1 MPDNDAMTRFIG
13 GSPVAVAARLVLL
26 SILVGVILAAL
37 GLDPRDILRS
47 VQELLTR
54 IWDMGFDAVR
64 WLWRYFL
71 LGAVLV
77 VTGCIAAQRQNRHIK
92 FACREE
98 GLVVGG
104 VLVECLELLESRV
117 HGARRRV
124 KLGVVLARRLVECLG
139 IG

>member
-13 GSPVAVAARLVLL
+13 GSPAAVAARLVLL

-47 VQELLTR
+47 VQELITR
-54 IWDMGFDAVR
+54 VWDMGFDAVR

-77 VTGCIAAQRQNRHIK
+77 IPIWFVMR
-92 FACREE
+92 
-98 GLVVGG
+98 
-104 VLVECLELLESRV
+104 LLRAPSE
-117 HGARRRV
+117 RR
-124 KLGVVLARRLVECLG
+124 
-139 IG
+139 